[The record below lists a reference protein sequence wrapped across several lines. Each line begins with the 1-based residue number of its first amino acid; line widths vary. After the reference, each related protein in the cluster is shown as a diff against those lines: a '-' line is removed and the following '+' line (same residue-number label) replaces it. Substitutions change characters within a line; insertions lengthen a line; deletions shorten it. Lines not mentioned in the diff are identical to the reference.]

1 MDESPTPSEQSSKA
15 SKDSFVM
22 IPRSQLEAWIEELA
36 SLREGL
42 RGGRRQVIGRPSLV
56 PLQPDDALG

>member
-42 RGGRRQVIGRPSLV
+42 QGEAAGKLSGDQVWCLSSLTMH
-56 PLQPDDALG
+56 